1 MVSAIE
7 LTDLPKHLD
16 QVAAPVRIYKSVV
29 GSRRY
34 EVTNR

>member
-1 MVSAIE
+1 MASAIE
-7 LTDLPKHLD
+7 LTDLTKHFD
-16 QVAAPVRIYKSVV
+16 HVVVPVTAYKSVV